1 MKTRSSKTLFF
12 ALFKQILVR
21 ILICISF
28 FFVLI
33 TILDFTNNYPN
44 AKALGY
50 SFSKFFYFEI
60 FFVINILSEG
70 ISFIVCIAFIWFFV
84 SFSISSNNRVALTFG
99 LDPWK
104 IISPAFLTIILCI
117 LFYLI
122 LLKSVFINVINE
134 AQYLIMDF
142 EGQREKKTVVNNVT
156 VVQKNDETRG
166 TTILYLN
173 SPTYKAI
180 TNKMDKNTERKVS
193 YEVFPKKISIITY
206 SQTSGVQNWQTF
218 DVIKITE
225 YENNSNQIS
234 ISLKNPNINDVL
246 VLQQAGLTIFENNAI
261 ENKTIVD
268 KNKSLENKNES
279 YGGLYK
285 IIFNC
290 NINFLINQIDIEN
303 QNIFSFSFVSL
314 PLKIAKLKLQK
325 LSYSVFEHQ
334 FYSTLK
340 NGLIFIL
347 SLLIPMYFLFNMNV
361 RNFALLKQIIG
372 VIVCFL
378 FAFVVCYFLSNQAS
392 VIKDGFLIA
401 MLNII
406 PISFFI
412 LIFTYLNI
420 KKHF

>member
-1 MKTRSSKTLFF
+1 
-12 ALFKQILVR
+12 
-21 ILICISF
+21 
-28 FFVLI
+28 
-33 TILDFTNNYPN
+33 
-44 AKALGY
+44 
-50 SFSKFFYFEI
+50 
-60 FFVINILSEG
+60 
-70 ISFIVCIAFIWFFV
+70 
-84 SFSISSNNRVALTFG
+84 
-99 LDPWK
+99 
-104 IISPAFLTIILCI
+104 
-117 LFYLI
+117 
-122 LLKSVFINVINE
+122 
-134 AQYLIMDF
+134 
-142 EGQREKKTVVNNVT
+142 
-156 VVQKNDETRG
+156 
-166 TTILYLN
+166 
-173 SPTYKAI
+173 
-180 TNKMDKNTERKVS
+180 MDKNTERKVS